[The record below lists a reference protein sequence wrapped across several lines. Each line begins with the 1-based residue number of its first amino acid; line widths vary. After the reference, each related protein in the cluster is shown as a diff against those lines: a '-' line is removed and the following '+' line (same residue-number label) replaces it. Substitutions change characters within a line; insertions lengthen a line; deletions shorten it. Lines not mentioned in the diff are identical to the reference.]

1 MSSVF
6 RNPAPVEDED
16 SSSIN
21 SDPEAKVRAH
31 KFVLHILQLFKENN
45 LQGTYCVLFLGN
57 ATLYGLSQIV
67 SCCCKRQT

>member
-45 LQGTYCVLFLGN
+45 LQGTYFSLEDRIQPNTHQAL
-57 ATLYGLSQIV
+57 
-67 SCCCKRQT
+67 

>member
-31 KFVLHILQLFKENN
+31 EFVLHILQLFKENN
-45 LQGTYCVLFLGN
+45 LQGTYFSLEERIQPNTHQAL
-57 ATLYGLSQIV
+57 
-67 SCCCKRQT
+67 

>member
-45 LQGTYCVLFLGN
+45 LQGTYFSLE
-57 ATLYGLSQIV
+57 
-67 SCCCKRQT
+67 KRIQPNTHQAL